1 MDINTNGA
9 RHQATVITPSK
20 IAKTNHADPSVKDA
34 TDAVQK
40 AEAQSVSA
48 GVSVDEVK
56 AAKKSENLEHLKQ
69 SINQLNDYVQNT
81 QRDLE
86 FSVDKDSG
94 VTVVKVI
101 DTKSEK
107 VIRQMP
113 TEEALKFARSLVE
126 QKDGAAFNLFISKA

>member
-9 RHQATVITPSK
+9 RHQATVIAPSK
-20 IAKTNHADPSVKDA
+20 IAKTNQADSSVKDT

-56 AAKKSENLEHLKQ
+56 AAKKSENLEDIKQ
-69 SINQLNDYVQNT
+69 SVNQLNDYVQNT

-86 FSVDKDSG
+86 FSIDKESG

-113 TEEALKFARSLVE
+113 TEEALKLARSLVE
-126 QKDGAAFNLFISKA
+126 ENDSATFNLFISKA

>member
-20 IAKTNHADPSVKDA
+20 IAKTNQADPSVKDT

-56 AAKKSENLEHLKQ
+56 ATKKSDELKQ
-69 SINQLNDYVQNT
+69 SVSQLNDYVQNT

-113 TEEALKFARSLVE
+113 TEEALKLARSLIE
-126 QKDGAAFNLFISKA
+126 QKDGAAFNIFISKA

>member
-1 MDINTNGA
+1 MDINTNGL

-20 IAKTNHADPSVKDA
+20 TAKTNQADSSVKEA
-34 TDAVQK
+34 TDTVQK

-56 AAKKSENLEHLKQ
+56 AAKKSGELKQ
-69 SINQLNDYVQNT
+69 SVNQLNDYVQNT

-86 FSVDKDSG
+86 FSIDKETG

-113 TEEALKFARSLVE
+113 TEEALKLARSLVE
-126 QKDGAAFNLFISKA
+126 ENDGAAFNLFISKA

>member
-1 MDINTNGA
+1 MDINTNGV
-9 RHQATVITPSK
+9 RHQATVIAPSK
-20 IAKTNHADPSVKDA
+20 IAKTNHTDPSVKDA

-56 AAKKSENLEHLKQ
+56 AAKKSEDLNELKK
-69 SINQLNDYVQNT
+69 SVNQLNDYVQNT

-86 FSVDKDSG
+86 FSIDKDSG

-113 TEEALKFARSLVE
+113 TEEALKLARSLVE
-126 QKDGAAFNLFISKA
+126 EKDGAAFNLFISKA

>member
-1 MDINTNGA
+1 MDINTNGL

-20 IAKTNHADPSVKDA
+20 IVKTNQADPSVKDA

-40 AEAQSVSA
+40 VEAQSASA
-48 GVSVDEVK
+48 GVSSDEVK
-56 AAKKSENLEHLKQ
+56 AAKKSEDLKQ
-69 SINQLNDYVQNT
+69 SVSQLNDYVQNT

-86 FSVDKDSG
+86 FSIDKDSG

-113 TEEALKFARSLVE
+113 TEEALKLARSLVE
-126 QKDGAAFNLFISKA
+126 QKNDAAFNLFISKA